1 MQTDRRIRAEHLF
14 KVISSDRFL
23 QKQGL
28 GNEIPFFICAFDT
41 KDGLSLHE
49 DRKDLIARL
58 DHAGVRVLDID
69 LYDLSLKIL

>member
-1 MQTDRRIRAEHLF
+1 MIG
-14 KVISSDRFL
+14 FL

-28 GNEIPFFICAFDT
+28 GNEIPFFICAFDA

-69 LYDLSLKIL
+69 LYDLSLKILEERGIFEIGRAHV